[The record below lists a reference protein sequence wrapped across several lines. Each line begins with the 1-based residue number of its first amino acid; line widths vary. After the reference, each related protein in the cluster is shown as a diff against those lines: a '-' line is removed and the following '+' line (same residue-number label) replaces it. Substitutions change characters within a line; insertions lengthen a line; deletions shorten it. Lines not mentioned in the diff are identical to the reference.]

1 MVICQ
6 QDRIEHTCPILPQGV
21 DKSDPVWS
29 QVNMRYLKTSQ
40 DLQKYAAC
48 LHLASVPPAVVIVD
62 SLSSFLQSRL
72 SSHRCLLLMCDEG
85 GSEGPRSLYICE
97 RWCPLILTIQPGTQS
112 KFVLSALPAMAEKHL
127 MHPSCFSCLHYST
140 SHSALTLDSI
150 TQPAI

>member
-62 SLSSFLQSRL
+62 SLSSFLQSRSTDKRAIESELIKTMAMLHEATVSLDRWHMLYSVQLALWRFRHL
-72 SSHRCLLLMCDEG
+72 SPSVSSYVVG
-85 GSEGPRSLYICE
+85 
-97 RWCPLILTIQPGTQS
+97 LTAN
-112 KFVLSALPAMAEKHL
+112 VAWLR
-127 MHPSCFSCLHYST
+127 
-140 SHSALTLDSI
+140 D
-150 TQPAI
+150 